1 MMFMEDYHLHTE
13 FSDDSFCAMQKQ
25 AQRAIELGIDEICF
39 TDHVDYGIKIDWDD
53 RSRIRFRGTGE
64 PLANVD
70 YPVYFNKLD
79 YMREI
84 YGDQVTIRNGLEF
97 GIQVHTIP
105 QFQKL
110 FDRYKEKLDFVLL
123 SCHQVEDKEFWT
135 QDYQKGR
142 TQKEYNERYYQE
154 IYEVMKA
161 YKDYSVVAH
170 LDLLS
175 RYDEQ
180 GIYPFALLEEQIAEI
195 LKQAI
200 SDGKGLE
207 INTSSY
213 KYKLPDLQPSKKIL
227 KLYKDLGG
235 TILTIGSDAHVP
247 DHLGDK
253 VAETLL
259 IAKEEFGFMEV
270 YTFEK
275 MKPIG
280 HLI

>member
-1 MMFMEDYHLHTE
+1 MMFTEDYHIHTE
-13 FSDDSFCAMQKQ
+13 FSDDSFCAMQEQ
-25 AQRAIELGIDEICF
+25 VQCAIERKIDEICF

-53 RSRIRFRGTGE
+53 PSLISYRADGE
-64 PLANVD
+64 PLANVN
-70 YPVYFNKLD
+70 YPAYFNKLD
-79 YMREI
+79 HMRKVFGEQI
-84 YGDQVTIRNGLEF
+84 TIRNGLEF
-97 GIQVHTIP
+97 GIQVHTVP

-110 FDRYKEKLDFVLL
+110 FDRYRDVLDFVLL
-123 SCHQVEDKEFWT
+123 SCHQVEDNEFWT

-142 TQKEYNERYYQE
+142 TQKKYNERYYQE
-154 IYEVMKA
+154 IYEVMKI
-161 YKDYSVVAH
+161 YKDYSVLAH

-180 GIYPFALLEEQIAEI
+180 GIYPFELLEEQLAEI
-195 LKQAI
+195 LKLAI
-200 SDGKGLE
+200 KDGKGLE

-213 KYKLPDLQPSKKIL
+213 KYNLPDLQPSRKIL

-235 TILTIGSDAHVP
+235 TILTIGSDAHIP

-253 VAETLL
+253 VPETLQ
-259 IAKEEFGFMEV
+259 IAKEELGFTEV
-270 YTFEK
+270 YTFDK